1 VVYKFQHKITGE
13 SHEVEMPMKNYE
25 PYKGPNGND
34 DQWER
39 IYEAPQINMGVSTAK
54 AIDAWD
60 SKSFVERTGKMKGTI
75 GDLENH
81 AAELSA
87 KRAKESLTGEDPLKR
102 KYLNDYS
109 QKRGG
114 KKHVADL
121 KKTVENKHIK
131 VEL

>member
-1 VVYKFQHKITGE
+1 MVYKFQHKITGE
-13 SHEVEMPMKNYE
+13 SHEVEMPMKDYKL
-25 PYKGPNGND
+25 YKGPSGND

-60 SKSFVERTGKMKGTI
+60 SKSFVERTGKMKGTV
-75 GDLENH
+75 GDLEKH
-81 AAELSA
+81 AAELSD

-102 KYLNDYS
+102 KYFNDYS
-109 QKRGG
+109 RKRGG
-114 KKHVADL
+114 KKHVSDL

-131 VEL
+131 VDL